1 MADKTRVGISG
12 FGRIGRQVLRAI
24 RERVSDTI
32 EVVAVNGLTDSLT
45 NAHLF
50 KYDSSYGPYAGT
62 IEESN
67 GDTTEEAALAI
78 GSNYYN
84 RISENL
90 TISNETD
97 VIASD
102 SDTYVLNDAALT
114 SRVSDQL
121 ALRTNLVTEYHSDPV
136 GTNDEFDNTFG
147 VSVVYNFN

>member
-67 GDTTEEAALAI
+67 GTW
-78 GSNYYN
+78 
-84 RISENL
+84 
-90 TISNETD
+90 
-97 VIASD
+97 
-102 SDTYVLNDAALT
+102 
-114 SRVSDQL
+114 
-121 ALRTNLVTEYHSDPV
+121 
-136 GTNDEFDNTFG
+136 
-147 VSVVYNFN
+147 